1 MTAYLI
7 RRFLLAIPVVF
18 GVTLIT
24 FLLMHFTAGNYVPGL
39 QLDPNMTAADVARI
53 RADLGLDRPLP
64 VQYLDWIGI
73 GQLMGWIGLAGLLG
87 GSQNVSPGILE
98 GNFGNSLING
108 TSVLGDVLQR
118 LPNTLELTA
127 TAILLGVLISIP
139 VGVLSALFRGSWF
152 DQALT
157 TVSVAGFAIPQ
168 FWLGLVLILIFSVG
182 FHQWHLPFLPSAG
195 ATSAIGGGGFADR
208 VLHLV
213 LPAIVLGFF
222 YIATWSRF
230 IRSTMIEALNQDYVT
245 TARAKGMSERRAV
258 YVHALRNALSPL
270 VTLIGLELPGLVSGA
285 LVVEVVF
292 SWPGIGLLLYQQAL
306 QYDYTTVLGIV
317 TFASLLVVAGNLIAD
332 IGYAIIDPRVHYA

>member
-1 MTAYLI
+1 MTAYII
-7 RRFLLAIPVVF
+7 RRLLLAIPVVF

-39 QLDPNMTAADVARI
+39 SIEPNMTPADVARI
-53 RADLGLDRPLP
+53 RADLGLNKPLP

-73 GQLMGWIGLAGLLG
+73 GQLLGWIGLAGVIG
-87 GSQNVSPGILE
+87 GPQNVSPGILE

-127 TAILLGVLISIP
+127 TAIFIGIVISIP
-139 VGVLSALFRGSWF
+139 VGVMGALKRGSSF

-168 FWLGLVLILIFSVG
+168 FWLGLVLILLFSVA
-182 FHQWHLPFLPSAG
+182 FHQWHLPFLPSGG
-195 ATSAIGGGGFADR
+195 ATSPINGGGVGDR
-208 VLHLV
+208 LVHLV

-230 IRSTMIEALNQDYVT
+230 IRSTMIEAMNQDYVT
-245 TARAKGMSERRAV
+245 TARAKGMPERRTV
-258 YVHALRNALSPL
+258 FVHALRNALAPL

-285 LVVEVVF
+285 LVIEVVF

-317 TFASLLVVAGNLIAD
+317 TFASLLVVAGNLLAD
-332 IGYAIIDPRVHYA
+332 VSYAIVDPRVHYA

>member
-7 RRFLLAIPVVF
+7 RRILLAIPVVF

-39 QLDPNMTAADVARI
+39 SLEPNMTAADIARI
-53 RADLGLDRPLP
+53 RADLGLNRPLP

-73 GQLMGWIGLAGLLG
+73 GQLLAWIGLAGLLG
-87 GSQNVSPGILE
+87 GPQNVSPGILE

-108 TSVLGDVLQR
+108 TAVLPDVLQR
-118 LPNTLELTA
+118 LPNTIELTL
-127 TAILLGVLISIP
+127 TAIVLGVVISIP
-139 VGVLSALFRGSWF
+139 IGVLGALFRGSWF
-152 DQALT
+152 DQILT

-168 FWLGLVLILIFSVG
+168 FWLGLVLILIFSVE
-182 FHQWHLPFLPSAG
+182 FHQLGLPWLPSSG
-195 ATSAIGGGGFADR
+195 ATNPLEGGGFVDR
-208 VLHLV
+208 LQHLIM
-213 LPAIVLGFF
+213 PAVVLGFF

-230 IRSTMIEALNQDYVT
+230 VRSSMIEAMSQDYVT
-245 TARAKGMSERRAV
+245 TARAKGMNERRTV

-270 VTLIGLELPGLVSGA
+270 VTLIGLQLPSLVSGA

-306 QYDYTTVLGIV
+306 QYDYTMVLGIV
-317 TFASLLVVAGNLIAD
+317 TFASILVVAGNVLAD
-332 IGYAIIDPRVHYA
+332 IGYAVVDPRVHYA